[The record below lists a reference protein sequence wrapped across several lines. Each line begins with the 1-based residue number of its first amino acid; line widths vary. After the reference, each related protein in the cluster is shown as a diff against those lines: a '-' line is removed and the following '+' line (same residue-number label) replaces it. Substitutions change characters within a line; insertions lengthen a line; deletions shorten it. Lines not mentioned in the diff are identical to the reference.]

1 MTARSL
7 LLSFQGTGQSLVC
20 PEESLTGSPNI
31 VTLTSSTLE
40 LESTSDQRVL
50 SFRPVP
56 APAQILRE
64 LPLTPLDARAVQRH
78 RDEITDILAGRDDR
92 LLLIV
97 GPCSVHD
104 PVAALDYARRLAP
117 LAEAYSDQIKIV
129 MRVYF
134 EKPRT
139 TVGWKGLIND
149 PGMDGSYDIE
159 RGLRTAR
166 ALLLD
171 IGALGL
177 AVGCEFL
184 EPTSPQY
191 IADAIA
197 WGAIG
202 ARTTESQIHRQLASG
217 LSMPVGFKNGTD
229 GSIQPAIDGVK
240 AAAAQH
246 VFFGIDGLGRGAVVE
261 TAGNPDCHV
270 ILRGGSAGP
279 NHDAD
284 SVAKAVDGLVAARLP
299 AQVMIDCSHANSG
312 KDHVRQAEVAI
323 EIAERIAAGERGISG
338 LMLESFLVAGAQ
350 SIGGELVYGQSVT
363 DKCMDFGTT
372 AEVLARL
379 HDAKCRAAAGV

>member
-1 MTARSL
+1 MT
-7 LLSFQGTGQSLVC
+7 
-20 PEESLTGSPNI
+20 I
-31 VTLTSSTLE
+31 TSSTVE
-40 LESTSDQRVL
+40 VESTSDQRIV
-50 SFRPVP
+50 SFRAVP
-56 APAQILRE
+56 APEQIRAE
-64 LPLTPLDARAVQRH
+64 LPLTARRGEAVQRH
-78 RDEITDILAGRDDR
+78 RDEIADILAGRDDR

-117 LAEAYSDQIKIV
+117 LADAYADRLKIV

-149 PGMDGSYDIE
+149 PGLDGSYQVE
-159 RGLRTAR
+159 RGLRAAR

-171 IGALGL
+171 IGTLGL

-229 GSIQPAIDGVK
+229 GNLQAAVDGVK

-246 VFFGIDGLGRGAVVE
+246 VFFGLDTFGRGAVVE

-270 ILRGGSAGP
+270 ILRGGSGGP
-279 NHDAD
+279 NHDAE
-284 SVAKAVDGLVAARLP
+284 SVAAAVSAVAAAGLP
-299 AQVMIDCSHANSG
+299 ARVMIDCSHANSG
-312 KDHVRQAEVAI
+312 KDHLRQAEVAKQ
-323 EIAERIAAGERGISG
+323 IAARIGAGEQGISG

-350 SIGGELVYGQSVT
+350 SLPAPPGSELVYGQSVT
-363 DKCMDFGTT
+363 DKCMDFTTT
-372 AEVLARL
+372 ADVLAQL
-379 HDAKCRAAAGV
+379 YEAKGAQAG

>member
-1 MTARSL
+1 M
-7 LLSFQGTGQSLVC
+7 
-20 PEESLTGSPNI
+20 
-31 VTLTSSTLE
+31 TLTSTAPE
-40 LESTSDQRVL
+40 LASTSDQRIV

-56 APAQILRE
+56 APDQLRQE
-64 LPLTPLDARAVQRH
+64 LPLAHREAAAVARH
-78 RDEITDILAGRDDR
+78 RDEITEILAGRDER
-92 LLLIV
+92 LLVIV

-104 PVAALDYARRLAP
+104 PVAALDYAHRLAP
-117 LAEAYSDQIKIV
+117 LADAYADRLKIV

-149 PGMDGSYDIE
+149 PGMDESYDVE

-166 ALLLD
+166 RLLLD

-184 EPTSPQY
+184 EPTSPHY
-191 IADAIA
+191 IADTIA

-229 GSIQPAIDGVK
+229 GSIQPAIDGAK

-246 VFFGIDGLGRGAVVE
+246 VFFGIDGLGRGAIVE

-270 ILRGGSAGP
+270 ILRGGSGGP
-279 NHDAD
+279 NHDAA
-284 SVAKAVDGLVAARLP
+284 SVAAAIAALAAARLP
-299 AQVMIDCSHANSG
+299 ANIMVDCSHANSG
-312 KDHVRQAEVAI
+312 KDHVRQAQVALK
-323 EIAERIAAGERGISG
+323 IADRIAAGERGISG

-350 SIGGELVYGQSVT
+350 SLGGDLVYGQSVT
-363 DKCMDFGTT
+363 DKCMDFATT
-372 AEVLARL
+372 ADVLARL
-379 HDAKCRAAAGV
+379 HDAKVSTTSA